1 MKTTETFTINAE
13 EMPTKSVSVSFREPL
28 FSDRREASR
37 RYPTASRVGY
47 SMEELLLAM
56 CLTGFNGN
64 PLPAVPTDPIQYLKQ
79 LPHIDGQYLFS
90 TFLSMFTLQED
101 QAKSAKEMGTKMK
114 ISADSTHSI
123 PQGTLPVEGVA
134 VSFHAPTLG
143 NRMDLDRS
151 YPGADSNCGYSLEE
165 MLFAACIDTVDS
177 EPKPNNKEYIAVL
190 DNWTHLDAQYAL
202 AVFINAV
209 TIDKEEDNR
218 ARTLGKS
225 LRDKTKDVSQK
236 STKSST
242 SKNSKEGTVTP
253 A

>member
-1 MKTTETFTINAE
+1 MKTPEIFTINAE
-13 EMPTKSVSVSFREPL
+13 EMPSKSVSVSFKEPS
-28 FSDRREASR
+28 FADRREASR

-56 CLTGFNGN
+56 CLTGFNDN

-101 QAKSAKEMGTKMK
+101 QAKSAKELGTKMK

-123 PQGTLPVEGVA
+123 PQGVLPVEGTS

-143 NRMDLDRS
+143 NRMDLDRA

-165 MLFAACIDTVDS
+165 MLFAACIDTVDGD
-177 EPKPNNKEYIAVL
+177 PKPNNKEHIAVL
-190 DNWTHLDAQYAL
+190 DHWTHLDAQYAL
-202 AVFINAV
+202 AVFISAV
-209 TIDKEEDNR
+209 TIDKEEDNS

-225 LRDKTKDVSQK
+225 LRDKTKAVSQK
-236 STKSST
+236 STKVSSSKT
-242 SKNSKEGTVTP
+242 SKGDTATQ